1 MRVLKKIL
9 GFLFSRFLW
18 TLIGIVVLCA
28 LIWFYGPLISVG
40 DVQPLEADLTRL
52 IVISVI
58 VILWLVSML
67 LRQMRAAAANRV
79 DAVKLLIA
87 KGADKR
93 KAWEDVLWAVIN
105 TREFLF
111 RH

>member
-28 LIWFYGPLISVG
+28 LIWFMGPLVSVG
-40 DVQPLEADLTRL
+40 DVQPLEPDLTRL

-67 LRQMRAAAANRV
+67 RQMRAPPPTASLSPNWPPRRPPPRRAGKPGR
-79 DAVKLLIA
+79 
-87 KGADKR
+87 GADQ
-93 KAWEDVLWAVIN
+93 VPG
-105 TREFLF
+105 
-111 RH
+111 HS